1 MSERRTRFST
11 APNQPPPPPPFPSP
25 PGSPGATGPGPATPP
40 PPPPPPPP
48 SPQGVAPSRPEPVP
62 PATTPRAGPP
72 AEALLR
78 RLDWTVVRRL
88 HGLLQ
93 GDHRSGALGDG
104 LDVSDL
110 RQYQTDDDVRR
121 IDWNVT
127 ARMSEP
133 FVRQYDEDRD
143 VTAWFLVDRSGSMQF
158 GHSERSKEVIAAEM
172 ITALARILT
181 LGGNRV
187 GAVLWNRGKTEIIQ
201 PKNGREHV
209 LRIADSVMRP
219 MGDDEPTE
227 SDDAS
232 LENLLNAGAVA
243 ARRRALIFVVS
254 DFLAGSGWETS
265 MRRLNT
271 RHEVIGIRV
280 VDSQESTLPDAGLV
294 VVQDAETGEQM
305 TVDTGDVAFRERFHA
320 AAAAREAALKA
331 TATRAG
337 IDLFP
342 ISTEDDLSTSL
353 LRMAA
358 TRKERSRA

>member
-1 MSERRTRFST
+1 M
-11 APNQPPPPPPFPSP
+11 
-25 PGSPGATGPGPATPP
+25 
-40 PPPPPPPP
+40 
-48 SPQGVAPSRPEPVP
+48 
-62 PATTPRAGPP
+62 
-72 AEALLR
+72 
-78 RLDWTVVRRL
+78 RRL

-227 SDDAS
+227 SDLS
-232 LENLLNAGAVA
+232 L
-243 ARRRALIFVVS
+243 I
-254 DFLAGSGWETS
+254 
-265 MRRLNT
+265 
-271 RHEVIGIRV
+271 HI
-280 VDSQESTLPDAGLV
+280 
-294 VVQDAETGEQM
+294 
-305 TVDTGDVAFRERFHA
+305 
-320 AAAAREAALKA
+320 
-331 TATRAG
+331 
-337 IDLFP
+337 
-342 ISTEDDLSTSL
+342 
-353 LRMAA
+353 
-358 TRKERSRA
+358 